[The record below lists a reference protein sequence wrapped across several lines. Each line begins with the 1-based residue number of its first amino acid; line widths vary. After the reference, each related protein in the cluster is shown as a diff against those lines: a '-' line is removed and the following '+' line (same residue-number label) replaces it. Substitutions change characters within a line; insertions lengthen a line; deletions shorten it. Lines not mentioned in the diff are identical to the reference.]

1 MSKKTLIIQGG
12 GFRTAFTAGVLDA
25 FIAADYNP
33 FNSFYVVSG
42 GAIGASY
49 YLSGQYKKCFEAI
62 CFLAKDKNFMSYNRL
77 IRKNG
82 IMDVDFFYQVAS
94 EEVPFDVE
102 IAMNRIKDQH
112 MAIVMTNKITGL
124 AEYYHPTK
132 KTWLDAVIASC
143 TLPFVT
149 KGKHILHD
157 NEYMDGGWSDP
168 LPIIH
173 AVEQGAKDVT
183 IIRTSP
189 KDLKVSQSWP
199 DYFGTFAFRSN
210 EKLQSCFEN
219 NHKKYNDAIDF
230 INSNPKGVSI
240 KQIAPAVPL
249 LTGTYSNSIPI
260 ITKDYRHGMA
270 CGVDFLINLKN
281 NS

>member
-42 GAIGASY
+42 GAIGVSY
-49 YLSGQYKKCFEAI
+49 YLGNQYKKCFEAI
-62 CFLAKDKNFMSYNRL
+62 CFLANDKSFMSYNRL
-77 IRKNG
+77 IHQNG
-82 IMDVDFFYQVAS
+82 MMDVDFFHKVAS
-94 EEVPFDVE
+94 KEVPFDLNT
-102 IAMNRIKDQH
+102 AMNRINGQH

-124 AEYYHPTK
+124 AEYYHPTR
-132 KTWLDAVIASC
+132 KTWLDAIIASC

-149 KGKHILHD
+149 KGTLILHD

-173 AVEQGAKDVT
+173 AVEQGAIDVT

-189 KDLKVSQSWP
+189 KNLKVSQSWT
-199 DYFGTFAFRSN
+199 DYFGTLAYRSN

-219 NHKKYNDAIDF
+219 NHKRYNDAIDF
-230 INSNPKGVSI
+230 INSKPAGVEI
-240 KQIAPAVPL
+240 NQIAPEVPL

-260 ITKDYRHGMA
+260 ITKDYRHGMT
-270 CGVDFLINLKN
+270 CGIDFLNSLKN